1 MDTFDDN
8 GNPIDKKGN
17 PTELKYRKQEPEKN
31 HRPDPIVKMGL
42 LMGKNGIPL
51 AFDLF
56 PGNESEKVHMRPIIN
71 RVKMNS
77 TADVLFLLPTGDLT
91 HQITYIS

>member
-42 LMGKNGIPL
+42 LMGKNGIPSPL
-51 AFDLF
+51 TCFRATNPKKFICVPLL
-56 PGNESEKVHMRPIIN
+56 
-71 RVKMNS
+71 
-77 TADVLFLLPTGDLT
+77 TA
-91 HQITYIS
+91 